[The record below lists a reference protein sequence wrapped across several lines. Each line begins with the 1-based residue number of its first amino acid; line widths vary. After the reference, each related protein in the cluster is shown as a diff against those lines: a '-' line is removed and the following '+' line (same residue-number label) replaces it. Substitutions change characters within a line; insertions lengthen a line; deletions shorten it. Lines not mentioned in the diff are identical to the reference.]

1 MDATFGL
8 AASPPHRHVSQAPT
22 ENDWASS
29 HRGGIG
35 SIVKD
40 FHAINTLA
48 RVRML
53 LTGNGCDGVPF
64 RTNQARNLM
73 LVTELFMTAR
83 RHIAAHMTEATLERF
98 RGTKLTASAAQSNWK
113 EAQGMLSAAGVI
125 YCPVSGTPVM
135 DLGTATDA
143 VRSAIWGVL
152 SAISSALSGRDGGVE
167 AALNGLRDTMAVRVE
182 V

>member
-1 MDATFGL
+1 
-8 AASPPHRHVSQAPT
+8 
-22 ENDWASS
+22 
-29 HRGGIG
+29 
-35 SIVKD
+35 VKD

-83 RHIAAHMTEATLERF
+83 RHIAAHVTEATLERF

-113 EAQGMLSAAGVI
+113 EAQGMLSAAGVL

-135 DLGTATDA
+135 DLSTATDT
-143 VRSAIWGVL
+143 VQSAIWEVLTAISGVL
-152 SAISSALSGRDGGVE
+152 SGKENGVE
-167 AALNGLRDTMAVRVE
+167 TAMDKLRDAMATPAE
-182 V
+182 A